1 MLLILNLRHDVP
13 SYYFFFIRIKLY
25 AKKKSSENLIWR
37 ICNIIIIFVYNI

>member
-25 AKKKSSENLIWR
+25 AKKKILREFNLEDL
-37 ICNIIIIFVYNI
+37 